1 MRYSI
6 NVQYKMS
13 KLLVGSEKPSK
24 STGES
29 EEWDRYV
36 NQSPLK
42 NLLIH
47 AFLPIPLFYGR

>member
-42 NLLIH
+42 YLLIH